1 VWDAAALD
9 ASVTE
14 VYHRAMARES
24 MGKQLD
30 LLLLSALSSAPA
42 HGYAVIEELR
52 RRSEGVFDLPESTV
66 YPALHRLE
74 QAKLLE
80 SEWGEVGG
88 RRRRVYRLTDKG
100 RSALRERR
108 REWTRLRRGIGAAI
122 GEAG

>member
-1 VWDAAALD
+1 
-9 ASVTE
+9 
-14 VYHRAMARES
+14 MARDS
-24 MGKQLD
+24 SGKQLD
-30 LLLLSALSSAPA
+30 LLLLSALSAEPA

-52 RRSEGVFDLPESTV
+52 RRSEGFFDLPESTV

-74 QAKLLE
+74 QSKLVD
-80 SEWGEVGG
+80 SEWAEVGG
-88 RRRRVYRLTDKG
+88 RKRRIYRLTDEG

>member
-1 VWDAAALD
+1 
-9 ASVTE
+9 
-14 VYHRAMARES
+14 MARES
-24 MGKQLD
+24 LGKQLD
-30 LLLLSALSSAPA
+30 LLLLSALGAAPA
-42 HGYAVIEELR
+42 HGYAVIEELQ

-88 RRRRVYRLTDKG
+88 RRRRVYQLTDKG